1 MPNVQVPGQ
10 PGNVPA
16 TNPNTNSGGDGSQSQ
31 GSDNTQTARLIHAV
45 AAGWRLMISRNVL
58 RSSPRCHSGML
69 RKKCQSLGGHLATA
83 ATDNENEFLKELL
96 QERKATRNRDVWI
109 GGMEETNENQERIYR
124 WRDGTGVKYANWKK
138 GQPSGTDRYCMVISR
153 NGEWINRRCSQNYQG
168 VCQRAVGAQE
178 VMLKPASCDRGWKG
192 CATTEF
198 CYKARNLTYEWT
210 DGSEGKFFYWVVNEP
225 KGDECAQIITEGIRR
240 WHHRWDDIACTQK
253 RASICKKTASIH
265 A

>member
-1 MPNVQVPGQ
+1 
-10 PGNVPA
+10 
-16 TNPNTNSGGDGSQSQ
+16 
-31 GSDNTQTARLIHAV
+31 
-45 AAGWRLMISRNVL
+45 
-58 RSSPRCHSGML
+58 
-69 RKKCQSLGGHLATA
+69 
-83 ATDNENEFLKELL
+83 
-96 QERKATRNRDVWI
+96 
-109 GGMEETNENQERIYR
+109 MEETNENQERIYR
-124 WRDGTGVKYANWKK
+124 WRDGTEVKYENWKK

-178 VMLKPASCDRGWKG
+178 
-192 CATTEF
+192 
-198 CYKARNLTYEWT
+198 ARNLTYEWT

-253 RASICKKTASIH
+253 RASICKKSAYIY